1 MITINFKTIIY
12 LATFIG
18 MNLLGTTGY
27 CQPDTLRAEELS
39 VCFGGTTVENNS
51 SGGVILTRTQ
61 SRQDAGCEF
70 HRNGGN
76 IPLNA
81 EHSRIELEPEQSI
94 NNGYY
99 VVTITFENDAGEWDE
114 KDWIRDTGRRDTTLQ
129 VLPDVREFASD
140 NGIRGMTEYFIK
152 IRVQP
157 WRFEGPPKPAFVF
170 SRLSILPVR

>member
-1 MITINFKTIIY
+1 MVKNCFKTLICLLTVSGIS
-12 LATFIG
+12 
-18 MNLLGTTGY
+18 LLGTAGY
-27 CQPDTLRAEELS
+27 CQTDTLRAKDFS
-39 VCFGGTTVENNS
+39 VCFGDTTVVNNS
-51 SGGVILTRTQ
+51 MVGVILTRTK
-61 SRQDAGCEF
+61 SGEDAGCEF
-70 HRNGGN
+70 HPNGGN
-76 IPLNA
+76 IPLDA
-81 EHSRIELEPEQSI
+81 EHSRIELKPEESI

-99 VVTITFENDAGEWDE
+99 VVTITFKNEDGRWNE

-157 WRFEGPPKPAFVF
+157 WRFEGPQKPAFVF